1 MTYKF
6 CLLILNFLITNFV
19 SGNLNKICIYWTLHF
34 VIQGIFPLLLW
45 QQDTPV
51 PGTYDLK
58 DFVEE
63 LQTNPV
69 RPTYG
74 FKNAGRKRD
83 ADPSRKGSHLM
94 PGLYKHATCVDQLD
108 KQKVTYSFKACD
120 RYHTPT
126 ALVGYIDK
134 VTCSSE

>member
-1 MTYKF
+1 MS
-6 CLLILNFLITNFV
+6 LLR
-19 SGNLNKICIYWTLHF
+19 
-34 VIQGIFPLLLW
+34 

-63 LQTNPV
+63 SHGNPV
-69 RPTYG
+69 TTTYG
-74 FKNAGRKRD
+74 FKNAGRKRN

-94 PGLYKHATCVDQLD
+94 PGLYKHNTSVDQLE
-108 KQKVTYSFKACD
+108 KQQKTYSFKACD

-134 VTCSSE
+134 VLCCYCFIIS

>member
-1 MTYKF
+1 MDFYGNY
-6 CLLILNFLITNFV
+6 CN
-19 SGNLNKICIYWTLHF
+19 SGHSF
-34 VIQGIFPLLLW
+34 LW

-108 KQKVTYSFKACD
+108 KQQVTYGFKACD

-134 VTCSSE
+134 VMYYVFITNNLDS